1 MHSKKGKIFVVSG
14 PSGVGKGTVVGEVL
28 KNLQNIYLSV
38 SATTRQKREGEKD
51 GINYFFKTKEKF
63 QEMIDSDEFLEW
75 ADFAGDYYGTPKHF
89 VNNYIT
95 SCKDV
100 LLEIEI
106 KGAKQIKEKCK
117 EAVLIFLAPPSFET
131 LEERLIKRQTESLE
145 KIKIRLN
152 KAKEEMNQINLFN
165 YLVVNDDLKEAVNNV
180 TSIIKAERCK
190 II

>member
-63 QEMIDSDEFLEW
+63 KEMIDSDEFLEW

-106 KGAKQIKEKCK
+106 KGVKQIKEKCK
-117 EAVLIFLAPPSFET
+117 EAVLIFLAPPAFET

-165 YLVVNDDLKEAVNNV
+165 YLVVNDDLKEAVNSV
-180 TSIIKAERCK
+180 TSIIKAEHCK